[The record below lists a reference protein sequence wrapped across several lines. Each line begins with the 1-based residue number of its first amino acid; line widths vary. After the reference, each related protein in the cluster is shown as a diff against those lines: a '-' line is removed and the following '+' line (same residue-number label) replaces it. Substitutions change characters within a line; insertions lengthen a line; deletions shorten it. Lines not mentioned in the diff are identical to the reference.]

1 MGFDGVVK
9 NINKYCYVD
18 YDAFIKKYL
27 FSLFLADFSRFVVNH
42 ICANEIDKEEKD
54 LLDCINQFMGTE
66 DYEVYSDWF
75 EIIEGELSRIYCN
88 SRDIDTFFDNVPSF
102 VINLRAALLV
112 YRDAC
117 SFIDLGRDYFE
128 RGLIDL
134 QNGYEA
140 ITGFEL
146 FESDF
151 MYFSDFFENAS
162 NWCVSSSLDDLFN
175 KFILKHGVSE
185 YFTDI
190 LLNKILFSVLGGRL
204 KLSSPMRRMLLKSIL
219 SSNLVSDE
227 NLGEGAGEFLNLLM
241 RLADTVN
248 APIRMKKLILS
259 HFSKSNNDSIKMTC
273 CNYME
278 LWSVNYSSDSSL
290 EVRDCYFLFQDFFLW
305 WQKECDEELKKQII
319 DDASKISCDVL
330 RTVVDCTKE
339 YVRFDFPFLNGSG
352 LFEMDIS
359 VYRKYINYFEH
370 VSDTRFIVVFIRELV
385 RLGEFRFIPSG
396 MTFSNSDNIISPLKM
411 NPIRRVL
418 CKEE

>member
-18 YDAFIKKYL
+18 YDAFFKKYL
-27 FSLFLADFSRFVVNH
+27 FSLFLVDFSRFVVNH

-88 SRDIDTFFDNVPSF
+88 SCDIDTFFDNVPSF

-151 MYFSDFFENAS
+151 MYFSGFFENAS

-227 NLGEGAGEFLNLLM
+227 NLGEGVE
-241 RLADTVN
+241 
-248 APIRMKKLILS
+248 LIYNKFGDVL
-259 HFSKSNNDSIKMTC
+259 
-273 CNYME
+273 
-278 LWSVNYSSDSSL
+278 
-290 EVRDCYFLFQDFFLW
+290 
-305 WQKECDEELKKQII
+305 QKEGVEEIPAKGEKFDLNKHEALMVQESDDVENGYII
-319 DDASKISCDVL
+319 DELMKGYMYKDKVLKYSKV
-330 RTVVDCTKE
+330 
-339 YVRFDFPFLNGSG
+339 
-352 LFEMDIS
+352 
-359 VYRKYINYFEH
+359 
-370 VSDTRFIVVFIRELV
+370 IV
-385 RLGEFRFIPSG
+385 
-396 MTFSNSDNIISPLKM
+396 
-411 NPIRRVL
+411 
-418 CKEE
+418 CKK